1 MPASSVPRVAFAS
14 FCVVCKF
21 RKLSLT
27 VVVGISALLV
37 DRCFINLI
45 FFFLAASPRRYL
57 NCRLSKNGAKN
68 DGVKTD
74 GVNNDGGKIVGIK
87 GNNTGRLNGAVIC
100 GAFVGTLVGS
110 FVTLKMGELVG
121 IFVGTLLGDWDGIT
135 IGCFDGICVGRTE
148 G

>member
-57 NCRLSKNGAKN
+57 NCRLSKNGAKK

-74 GVNNDGGKIVGIK
+74 GGNSAGGKNVGIK

-121 IFVGTLLGDWDGIT
+121 IFVGTLLGDWDGIP

>member
-68 DGVKTD
+68 DGVK
-74 GVNNDGGKIVGIK
+74 NDGGKIVGIK

-121 IFVGTLLGDWDGIT
+121 IFVGTLLGDWDGIP